1 MPEWIIIEHIQHT
14 GDAYCFS
21 FFYIISLHR
30 TIEKDF
36 IFPVKSIIAFLTVI
50 IFIIENFLTFISGI
64 ADIPVVK
71 LEPQYRA

>member
-14 GDAYCFS
+14 RDAYRFS
-21 FFYIISLHR
+21 FFYIISFYR

-71 LEPQYRA
+71 LES